1 MDAGNKQPLESQRKE
16 KPGFPCWLVD
26 EWSDLLLTLLWV
38 RMLLGEG
45 DGEHSLPQG
54 CGVKRI
60 QAKTQNVRKPYC
72 ALVSPSPLTRHS
84 LHSHSAKSSRARVTA
99 HNQCERKSMMELLD
113 GSKCSNSRLEILR
126 GVTTVTIPLRSCC
139 GRPPG
144 PPPGAAARRGRRGSW
159 RSRPKPATRWGRHYE
174 LSVAVVVGGS
184 WYVGNKR
191 SRVGGVC
198 YCCCP
203 VGLARWR
210 CQRRGPCESEHSR
223 GSWAWKTQSKAET
236 FGGRRGGQVGRGG
249 ENKNKEGK
257 QERQGGRGGGGDVEG
272 GSWNEEG
279 RGTAELDACKIKD
292 GDVIRSF
299 GLQTAQQ
306 SDTRLS
312 RTSTSN
318 LSCVLLVHYVG
329 IPPKLTHQHILTCLW
344 DVWVQSLGLLEA
356 LTMTGSPVLQP
367 ILQGSGAPSLPWLGA
382 WGRGRAA
389 TQGVPTPLCCLLC
402 PLSLETHSRMCQLVG
417 MEQPGSKSPSSWLR
431 RKTISFNYYYNFFV
445 NSNMKF
451 FKQQFMS
458 NLFRHFWMTRI
469 WLMQLEG
476 CGARLRWGMEALK
489 GSARKTT

>member
-1 MDAGNKQPLESQRKE
+1 MLISRWVKWLAADAAVGADATGGGWWRAQSATRL
-16 KPGFPCWLVD
+16 
-26 EWSDLLLTLLWV
+26 
-38 RMLLGEG
+38 
-45 DGEHSLPQG
+45 
-54 CGVKRI
+54 KRI

-236 FGGRRGGQVGRGG
+236 FGGRTGR
-249 ENKNKEGK
+249 E
-257 QERQGGRGGGGDVEG
+257 
-272 GSWNEEG
+272 
-279 RGTAELDACKIKD
+279 
-292 GDVIRSF
+292 
-299 GLQTAQQ
+299 
-306 SDTRLS
+306 
-312 RTSTSN
+312 
-318 LSCVLLVHYVG
+318 
-329 IPPKLTHQHILTCLW
+329 
-344 DVWVQSLGLLEA
+344 
-356 LTMTGSPVLQP
+356 
-367 ILQGSGAPSLPWLGA
+367 
-382 WGRGRAA
+382 RGR
-389 TQGVPTPLCCLLC
+389 
-402 PLSLETHSRMCQLVG
+402 
-417 MEQPGSKSPSSWLR
+417 EQEQR
-431 RKTISFNYYYNFFV
+431 RKTG
-445 NSNMKF
+445 K
-451 FKQQFMS
+451 
-458 NLFRHFWMTRI
+458 TR
-469 WLMQLEG
+469 WERG
-476 CGARLRWGMEALK
+476 RRWRWGGELK
-489 GSARKTT
+489 WGGQRDSRIRCL

>member
-1 MDAGNKQPLESQRKE
+1 MTEVIC
-16 KPGFPCWLVD
+16 CWR
-26 EWSDLLLTLLWV
+26 LWV

-45 DGEHSLPQG
+45 DGEPSLPQG

-126 GVTTVTIPLRSCC
+126 GVTKVTIPLRSCC

-174 LSVAVVVGGS
+174 LSVAVVVVGGS
-184 WYVGNKR
+184 WCVGNKR

-249 ENKNKEGK
+249 ENKKKEGK

-312 RTSTSN
+312 RTSRSKPF
-318 LSCVLLVHYVG
+318 L
-329 IPPKLTHQHILTCLW
+329 PPPGSLCGDPTQTNTPTHTYL
-344 DVWVQSLGLLEA
+344 SLGCV
-356 LTMTGSPVLQP
+356 SPEP
-367 ILQGSGAPSLPWLGA
+367 GAPGGPHYDREPRPSAHSSGQRGPQPALARSLGPG
-382 WGRGRAA
+382 
-389 TQGVPTPLCCLLC
+389 QGCHSGGPHSPLLPPVPP
-402 PLSLETHSRMCQLVG
+402 
-417 MEQPGSKSPSSWLR
+417 QPR
-431 RKTISFNYYYNFFV
+431 NT
-445 NSNMKF
+445 
-451 FKQQFMS
+451 
-458 NLFRHFWMTRI
+458 
-469 WLMQLEG
+469 
-476 CGARLRWGMEALK
+476 
-489 GSARKTT
+489 